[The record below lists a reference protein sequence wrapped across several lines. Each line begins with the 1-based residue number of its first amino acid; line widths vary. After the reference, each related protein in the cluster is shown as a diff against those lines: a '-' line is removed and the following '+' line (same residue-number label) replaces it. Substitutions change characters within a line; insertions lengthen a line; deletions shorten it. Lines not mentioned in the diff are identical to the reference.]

1 MQVKS
6 LVKGIMVALPVLA
19 LTACGTTPEETVAQ
33 ETAPAPAIETSNTVV
48 ATPVEVVKT
57 PEEIRMERYTELR
70 KRHILF
76 FDFDKSDIRAEF
88 SELLSAHADYL
99 VKNPGVKVNIEGH
112 ADELGTPEYNIALG
126 ERRAKAVAKYLVSLG
141 VMPEQIATVS
151 YGEEMPLE
159 LGHDEAA
166 WSKNR
171 RAVLVY

>member
-19 LTACGTTPEETVAQ
+19 LTACGTTPDDATTNENS
-33 ETAPAPAIETSNTVV
+33 TANNPNAAVV
-48 ATPVEVVKT
+48 ATAVETVKT
-57 PEEIRMERYTELR
+57 PEELRIERYTELR

-76 FDFDKSDIRAEF
+76 FDFDKSTIKGEF
-88 SELLSAHADYL
+88 TELLSAHADYL
-99 VKNPGVKVNIEGH
+99 VKNPGVKVKIEGH

-126 ERRAKAVAKYLVSLG
+126 ERRAKAVSKYLVSLG
-141 VMPEQIATVS
+141 VTPAQITTVS

-159 LGHDEAA
+159 LAHNEAA
-166 WSKNR
+166 WAKNR